1 MGTST
6 PPPQKNIK
14 VDVDVKLIIDSN
26 TLKGFTEEETY
37 GIAAPPINSV
47 IASAIAKGEDGKDIP
62 VNLEIKKP
70 EIDINQDINKKFNEI
85 NLSTSDESNRDN
97 NTKRKKEKK
106 DNININNSINNFSIF
121 SNEFSNNND
130 KYENSINDNN
140 NNINNDNIIS
150 NNVIND
156 NKNNDKNNDIKNKNS
171 FLKEGVQ
178 SGTDFG
184 NEEEDKQEKDNK
196 HQTPGGINNI
206 DMNIAQNKQEENSQ
220 IKIAG
225 KTPIEPEGNVD
236 INQGSNYDK
245 NKDKDNYLNMQY
257 SNKDLEMSQSVVLK
271 DPLAESQQF
280 YEQGYLPLFIKL
292 NNYKPLCFFIKED
305 STLKSLVRLYL
316 KNCPETDEGL
326 EKDIELYNEGR
337 SLDINKQIKYF
348 NLKPYSI
355 ITNIK
360 EMIK

>member
-1 MGTST
+1 MGNN
-6 PPPQKNIK
+6 QKSEPEVIQITLNTK
-14 VDVDVKLIIDSN
+14 FDMN
-26 TLKGFTEEETY
+26 TLFGGKDLG
-37 GIAAPPINSV
+37 APQPV
-47 IASAIAKGEDGKDIP
+47 FEASAVGKSGKKYP
-62 VNLEIKKP
+62 VKIISQIENNNETHSDTNNNSITKP
-70 EIDINQDINKKFNEI
+70 TETDDKTIN
-85 NLSTSDESNRDN
+85 
-97 NTKRKKEKK
+97 EK
-106 DNININNSINNFSIF
+106 NVNSININNSFSLFNTDNINN
-121 SNEFSNNND
+121 NN
-130 KYENSINDNN
+130 INDNN
-140 NNINNDNIIS
+140 NENINDKNKEDKNIIS
-150 NNVIND
+150 
-156 NKNNDKNNDIKNKNS
+156 KNNNKNS
-171 FLKEGVQ
+171 FLKEGVK
-178 SGTDFG
+178 SGTIIGD
-184 NEEEDKQEKDNK
+184 EEEDKQEKENK

-326 EKDIELYNEGR
+326 EKDIELYNKGR

-360 EMIK
+360 ETKK

>member
-14 VDVDVKLIIDSN
+14 VDVKLVIESN
-26 TLKGFTEEETY
+26 TLKGFTEEENY
-37 GIAAPPINSV
+37 GTAAPPINSV

-70 EIDINQDINKKFNEI
+70 EIDINQDINKKFTEI

-140 NNINNDNIIS
+140 NNINNDNII
-150 NNVIND
+150 NNNEIND
-156 NKNNDKNNDIKNKNS
+156 KNNNDKNNDIKNKNS

-184 NEEEDKQEKDNK
+184 NEKIDKPEKENK
-196 HQTPGGINNI
+196 IQTPGGINNI
-206 DMNIAQNKQEENSQ
+206 DMNIAQNKQEENSE

-225 KTPIEPEGNVD
+225 KTPMEPEGNVD

-360 EMIK
+360 EMKK

>member
-14 VDVDVKLIIDSN
+14 VDVKLIIDSN

-106 DNININNSINNFSIF
+106 DNINNSINNFSIF

-130 KYENSINDNN
+130 KYENSINNNN

-184 NEEEDKQEKDNK
+184 NEEEDKQEKDKK

-360 EMIK
+360 EMKK

>member
-1 MGTST
+1 MGNN
-6 PPPQKNIK
+6 QKSEPEVIQIT
-14 VDVDVKLIIDSN
+14 LITKFDMN
-26 TLKGFTEEETY
+26 TLFGGKDLG
-37 GIAAPPINSV
+37 APQPV
-47 IASAIAKGEDGKDIP
+47 FEASAVGKSGKKYP
-62 VNLEIKKP
+62 VKIISQIENNNETHSDTNNNSITKP
-70 EIDINQDINKKFNEI
+70 TETDDKTIN
-85 NLSTSDESNRDN
+85 
-97 NTKRKKEKK
+97 EK
-106 DNININNSINNFSIF
+106 NVNSININNSFSLFNTDNI
-121 SNEFSNNND
+121 
-130 KYENSINDNN
+130 NN
-140 NNINNDNIIS
+140 NNINDINNENINDKNKEDKNIIS
-150 NNVIND
+150 
-156 NKNNDKNNDIKNKNS
+156 KNNNKNS
-171 FLKEGVQ
+171 FLKEGVK
-178 SGTDFG
+178 SGTIIGD
-184 NEEEDKQEKDNK
+184 EEEDKQEKENK

-360 EMIK
+360 EMKK

>member
-14 VDVDVKLIIDSN
+14 VDVKLIIDSN
-26 TLKGFTEEETY
+26 PLKGFTEEENY
-37 GIAAPPINSV
+37 GTAAPPINSV

-70 EIDINQDINKKFNEI
+70 EIDINQDINKKLFNEI

-140 NNINNDNIIS
+140 NNINNDNII
-150 NNVIND
+150 NKNEIND
-156 NKNNDKNNDIKNKNS
+156 KNNNDKNNDIKNKNS

-184 NEEEDKQEKDNK
+184 NEKIDKPEKENK
-196 HQTPGGINNI
+196 IQTPGGINNI

-225 KTPIEPEGNVD
+225 KTPMEPEGNVD

-360 EMIK
+360 EMKK

>member
-14 VDVDVKLIIDSN
+14 VDVKLIIDSN

-360 EMIK
+360 EMKK

>member
-14 VDVDVKLIIDSN
+14 VDVKLIIDSN

-106 DNININNSINNFSIF
+106 DNINNSINNFSIF

-140 NNINNDNIIS
+140 NNINNDNIV
-150 NNVIND
+150 NNNEIND
-156 NKNNDKNNDIKNKNS
+156 KNNNDKNNDIKNKNS
-171 FLKEGVQ
+171 FLKEGIQ

-196 HQTPGGINNI
+196 HQTPGGIYNI
-206 DMNIAQNKQEENSQ
+206 DMNIAQNKQEENSV

-225 KTPIEPEGNVD
+225 KTPMEPEGNVD

-326 EKDIELYNEGR
+326 EKDIELYNKGR

-348 NLKPYSI
+348 NLEPYSR

>member
-6 PPPQKNIK
+6 PPPPKSIK
-14 VDVDVKLIIDSN
+14 VDVKLVIDSN

-184 NEEEDKQEKDNK
+184 NEEEDKQEKDKK

-225 KTPIEPEGNVD
+225 KTPMEPEGNVD

>member
-1 MGTST
+1 
-6 PPPQKNIK
+6 
-14 VDVDVKLIIDSN
+14 
-26 TLKGFTEEETY
+26 
-37 GIAAPPINSV
+37 
-47 IASAIAKGEDGKDIP
+47 
-62 VNLEIKKP
+62 
-70 EIDINQDINKKFNEI
+70 
-85 NLSTSDESNRDN
+85 
-97 NTKRKKEKK
+97 
-106 DNININNSINNFSIF
+106 
-121 SNEFSNNND
+121 
-130 KYENSINDNN
+130 
-140 NNINNDNIIS
+140 
-150 NNVIND
+150 
-156 NKNNDKNNDIKNKNS
+156 
-171 FLKEGVQ
+171 
-178 SGTDFG
+178 
-184 NEEEDKQEKDNK
+184 
-196 HQTPGGINNI
+196 
-206 DMNIAQNKQEENSQ
+206 MNIAQNKQEENSQ

-225 KTPIEPEGNVD
+225 KTPMEPEGNVD

-360 EMIK
+360 EMKK